1 VYVSIFGPARIW
13 AAGGESD
20 IISWPQL
27 SKMSGEETMSAIVD
41 LAPIVGVTEAA
52 DRRRRIFA
60 IVGASS
66 GNLVEWYDFYAYA
79 FTSIYFASA
88 FFPSGDSTSQLLAT
102 AGIFAVGFFMR
113 PLGGWLFGWIADTHG
128 RRTAMIISVLMMC
141 AGSLMIAVMP
151 THATIGALA
160 PLLLLLARLAQ
171 GLSVGG
177 EYGTAATYMS
187 EVASKGN
194 RGFYSSF
201 QYVTLIGGQLLA
213 LLVLAILQG
222 LLTTDELKAWGWR
235 IPFVIGAVAAIVA
248 MYLRRSLA
256 ETASEEAMHS
266 KEAGSLIGLLRHHP
280 RAIMIVLAF
289 TMGGSLY
296 FYTFTTYMQKY
307 LVNTAHMD
315 AKVVTL
321 VMTVALIVYML
332 LQPVFGALS
341 DRIGRKN
348 NMILFTAVGALTAA
362 PLIFTLGGVSGP
374 YTALMLVLV
383 ALTIASFYT
392 SISGVVKAEL
402 FPTEVRALGVGFTY
416 AVANAMFGGTAEY
429 VALWLKSSGRES
441 WFAWYVAGM
450 VAIGLAAALIM
461 PDTRK
466 YGYLEGTGQVE
477 R

>member
-1 VYVSIFGPARIW
+1 
-13 AAGGESD
+13 
-20 IISWPQL
+20 
-27 SKMSGEETMSAIVD
+27 MSAAVESLT
-41 LAPIVGVTEAA
+41 LAGVTEAA
-52 DRRRRIFA
+52 DRRRRIVA

-79 FTSIYFASA
+79 FTSIYFAAA
-88 FFPSGDSTSQLLAT
+88 FFPSGDTTSQLLAT

-128 RRTAMIISVLMMC
+128 RRISMIISVLMMC
-141 AGSLMIAVMP
+141 TGSLMIALMP
-151 THATIGALA
+151 THATIGTAA
-160 PLLLLLARLAQ
+160 PVLLLLARLTQ

-213 LLVLAILQG
+213 LLVLAVLQA

-235 IPFVIGAVAAIVA
+235 IPFVIGALAAVVA

-256 ETASEEAMHS
+256 ETASEETMHN
-266 KEAGSLIGLLRHHP
+266 KEAGSVVGLVRHHP
-280 RAIMIVLAF
+280 RAVLIVLAF

-307 LVNTAHMD
+307 LVNTAHM
-315 AKVVTL
+315 AATTVTF
-321 VMTVALIVYML
+321 VMTTALIVFML
-332 LQPVFGALS
+332 LQPAFGALS
-341 DRIGRKN
+341 DWIGRKS
-348 NMILFTAVGALTAA
+348 NMILFSGLGMLTAVPLLILIGRVSSPYSAL
-362 PLIFTLGGVSGP
+362 I
-374 YTALMLVLV
+374 LVL
-383 ALTIASFYT
+383 LTLMIASFYT

-402 FPTEVRALGVGFTY
+402 FPPEVRALGVGLTY
-416 AVANAMFGGTAEY
+416 AIANAMFGGTAEY
-429 VALWLKSSGRES
+429 VALWLKSAGHEQ
-441 WFAWYVAGM
+441 WFFWYVAGM
-450 VAIGLAAALIM
+450 VAIAFAASLIM

-466 YGYLEGTGQVE
+466 YGYLEGTGQIE

>member
-1 VYVSIFGPARIW
+1 
-13 AAGGESD
+13 
-20 IISWPQL
+20 
-27 SKMSGEETMSAIVD
+27 MSTLTEPIPTLETSSAS
-41 LAPIVGVTEAA
+41 
-52 DRRRRIFA
+52 DRRCRIIA
-60 IVGASS
+60 IIGASS

-88 FFPSGDSTSQLLAT
+88 FFPSGDTTSQLLAT

-128 RRTAMIISVLMMC
+128 RRISMIISVLMMC

-151 THATIGALA
+151 TYQAIGALA
-160 PLLLLLARLAQ
+160 PALLLVARLTQ

-213 LLVLAILQG
+213 LLVLVVLQQ
-222 LLTTDELKAWGWR
+222 LLTVEQLTAWGWR
-235 IPFVIGAVAAIVA
+235 IPFFIGATAAVVA
-248 MYLRRSLA
+248 MFLRRSLA
-256 ETASEEAMHS
+256 ETATAEAMHS
-266 KEAGSLIGLLRHHP
+266 KEAGLLTGLLHHK
-280 RAIMIVLAF
+280 RAVLIVFAF

-315 AKVVTL
+315 ANIVSIL
-321 VMTVALIVYML
+321 MTVALIIYMA
-332 LQPVFGALS
+332 LQPVFGVLS
-341 DRIGRKN
+341 DCIGRKN
-348 NMILFTAVGALTAA
+348 NMILFTALGALAAA
-362 PLIFTLGGVSGP
+362 PLL
-374 YTALMLVLV
+374 TALGQVSSPYLAFILVLA

-429 VALWLKSSGRES
+429 VALWLKSSGLEQ
-441 WFAWYVAGM
+441 WFAWYVAAM
-450 VAIGLAAALIM
+450 LAVGLAASLWM

-466 YGYLEGTGQVE
+466 HGYLEGDGRIE
-477 R
+477 NA

>member
-1 VYVSIFGPARIW
+1 MSTMAGSISLA
-13 AAGGESD
+13 ESSD
-20 IISWPQL
+20 S
-27 SKMSGEETMSAIVD
+27 
-41 LAPIVGVTEAA
+41 A
-52 DRRRRIFA
+52 DRRRRIIA
-60 IVGASS
+60 IIGASS

-88 FFPSGDSTSQLLAT
+88 FFPSGDATSQLLAA
-102 AGIFAVGFFMR
+102 AGIFAVGLFMR

-128 RRTAMIISVLMMC
+128 RRTSMIISVLMMC
-141 AGSLMIAVMP
+141 GGSLLIACLP
-151 THATIGALA
+151 THASIGAAA
-160 PLLLLLARLAQ
+160 PVVLLFARLIQ

-213 LLVLAILQG
+213 LLVVAMLQILF
-222 LLTTDELKAWGWR
+222 TTEQLKAWGWR
-235 IPFVIGAVAAIVA
+235 IPFLIGAIAALVA

-256 ETASEEAMHS
+256 ETASQEAMHR
-266 KEAGSLIGLLRHHP
+266 KEAGSVTALLRNHP
-280 RAIMIVLAF
+280 RAVMIVLAF

-315 AKVVTL
+315 ATVVTF
-321 VMTVALIVYML
+321 VMTVVLILYML

-341 DRIGRKN
+341 DVIGRKN
-348 NMILFTAVGALTAA
+348 NMILFTALGALCAPPLLFALGSVASPYAA
-362 PLIFTLGGVSGP
+362 FI
-374 YTALMLVLV
+374 LVLL
-383 ALTIASFYT
+383 ALVIASFYT

-402 FPTEVRALGVGFTY
+402 FPTEVRALGVGLSY
-416 AVANAMFGGTAEY
+416 AVANALFGGTAEY
-429 VALWLKSSGRES
+429 VALWLKSAGHEP

-450 VAIGLAAALIM
+450 VAIGLAASLIM

-466 YGYLEGTGQVE
+466 YGYLEGSGQIE

>member
-1 VYVSIFGPARIW
+1 MSTLADSISIT
-13 AAGGESD
+13 D
-20 IISWPQL
+20 TT
-27 SKMSGEETMSAIVD
+27 ETM
-41 LAPIVGVTEAA
+41 
-52 DRRRRIFA
+52 DRRRRIIA
-60 IVGASS
+60 IIGASS

-88 FFPSGDSTSQLLAT
+88 FFPTGDPTSQLLGT

-113 PLGGWLFGWIADTHG
+113 PLGGWLFGWLADTHG
-128 RRTAMIISVLMMC
+128 RRTSMVISVLMMC
-141 AGSLMIAVMP
+141 AGSLMIAIMP
-151 THATIGALA
+151 THATIGAMA
-160 PLLLLLARLAQ
+160 PALLLVARLTQ

-213 LLVLAILQG
+213 LLVLVVLQA
-222 LLTTDELKAWGWR
+222 LLTADQIKAWGWR
-235 IPFVIGAVAAIVA
+235 IPFVIGAVAALVA

-256 ETASEEAMHS
+256 ETASEETMHS
-266 KEAGSLIGLLRHHP
+266 KEAGSLLALLHHK
-280 RAIMIVLAF
+280 RAVLIVFAF

-315 AKVVTL
+315 ASIVSII
-321 VMTVALIVYML
+321 MTAVLILYMC
-332 LQPVFGALS
+332 LQPAFGALS
-341 DRIGRKN
+341 DRIGRRN
-348 NMILFTAVGALTAA
+348 NMILFTTLGALAAA
-362 PLIFTLGGVSGP
+362 PLLFALGRVSSP
-374 YTALMLVLV
+374 VTAFLLVLAALM
-383 ALTIASFYT
+383 IASFYT

-402 FPTEVRALGVGFTY
+402 FPTEVRALGVGLTY

-429 VALWLKSSGRES
+429 VALWLKSSGQEQ

-450 VAIGLAAALIM
+450 VAIGLAATLIM

-466 YGYLEGTGQVE
+466 YGYLEGSGRVE
-477 R
+477 RNL

>member
-1 VYVSIFGPARIW
+1 MSTMAGSISLA
-13 AAGGESD
+13 ESSD
-20 IISWPQL
+20 S
-27 SKMSGEETMSAIVD
+27 
-41 LAPIVGVTEAA
+41 A
-52 DRRRRIFA
+52 DRRRRLIA
-60 IVGASS
+60 IIGASS

-88 FFPSGDSTSQLLAT
+88 FFPSGDATSQLLAA

-128 RRTAMIISVLMMC
+128 RRTSMIISVLMMC
-141 AGSLMIAVMP
+141 GGSLLIACLP
-151 THATIGALA
+151 THASIGAAA
-160 PLLLLLARLAQ
+160 PVVLLFARLIQ

-213 LLVLAILQG
+213 LLVVAIIQILF
-222 LLTTDELKAWGWR
+222 TTEQLKAWGWR
-235 IPFVIGAVAAIVA
+235 IPFLIGAIAALVA

-256 ETASEEAMHS
+256 ETASQEAMHR
-266 KEAGSLIGLLRHHP
+266 KEAGSVTALLRNHP
-280 RAIMIVLAF
+280 RAVMIVLAF

-315 AKVVTL
+315 ATVVTF
-321 VMTVALIVYML
+321 VMTVVLILYML
-332 LQPVFGALS
+332 LQPVFGSLS
-341 DRIGRKN
+341 DVIGCKN
-348 NMILFTAVGALTAA
+348 NMILFTALGTLCAPPLLFALGSVASPYAA
-362 PLIFTLGGVSGP
+362 FI
-374 YTALMLVLV
+374 LVLL
-383 ALTIASFYT
+383 ALVIASFYT

-402 FPTEVRALGVGFTY
+402 FPTEVRALGVGLSY
-416 AVANAMFGGTAEY
+416 AVANALFGGTAEY
-429 VALWLKSSGRES
+429 VALWLKSAGHEP

-450 VAIGLAAALIM
+450 VAIGLAASLIM

-466 YGYLEGTGQVE
+466 YGYLEGSGQIE

>member
-1 VYVSIFGPARIW
+1 
-13 AAGGESD
+13 
-20 IISWPQL
+20 
-27 SKMSGEETMSAIVD
+27 
-41 LAPIVGVTEAA
+41 
-52 DRRRRIFA
+52 
-60 IVGASS
+60 VGASS

-88 FFPSGDSTSQLLAT
+88 FFPSGDPTSQLLAT

-113 PLGGWLFGWIADTHG
+113 PLGGWLFGWIADKRG
-128 RRTAMIISVLMMC
+128 RRISMIISVLMMC
-141 AGSLMIAVMP
+141 AGSLTIAVMP

-160 PLLLLLARLAQ
+160 PVLLLLARLAQ

-187 EVASKGN
+187 EVASRGN

-213 LLVLAILQG
+213 LMVLAILQA
-222 LLTTDELKAWGWR
+222 LFTADELKAWGWR
-235 IPFVIGAVAAIVA
+235 IPFVIGAMAAIVA

-256 ETASEEAMHS
+256 ETASEEAMHN
-266 KEAGSLIGLLRHHP
+266 KGAGSLIGLLRHHP
-280 RAIMIVLAF
+280 RAVLIVFAF

-315 AKVVTL
+315 ARVVTY
-321 VMTVALIVYML
+321 VMTIVLILFML
-332 LQPVFGALS
+332 LQPLFGALS

-348 NMILFTAVGALTAA
+348 NMILFTALGALGAS
-362 PLIFTLGGVSGP
+362 PLL
-374 YTALMLVLV
+374 LVLGTV
-383 ALTIASFYT
+383 TSAYAALILVLIALVIASFYT

-402 FPTEVRALGVGFTY
+402 FPAEVRALGVGFTY
-416 AVANAMFGGTAEY
+416 AVANAAFGGTAEY
-429 VALWLKSSGRES
+429 VALWLKTAGREE

-450 VAIGLAAALIM
+450 VAIGLAASLLM

>member
-1 VYVSIFGPARIW
+1 
-13 AAGGESD
+13 
-20 IISWPQL
+20 
-27 SKMSGEETMSAIVD
+27 MSA
-41 LAPIVGVTEAA
+41 LADSIPITATTEAT
-52 DRRRRIFA
+52 DRRRRIIA

-88 FFPSGDSTSQLLAT
+88 FFPSGDATSQLLAT

-113 PLGGWLFGWIADTHG
+113 PLGGWLFGWMADTHG
-128 RRTAMIISVLMMC
+128 RRTSMVISVLMMC
-141 AGSLMIAVMP
+141 AGSLMIAIMP
-151 THATIGALA
+151 TYTSIGAMA
-160 PLLLLLARLAQ
+160 PVLLLVARLTQ

-213 LLVLAILQG
+213 LLVLAVLQM
-222 LLTTDELKAWGWR
+222 LLTTEELKAWGWR
-235 IPFVIGAVAAIVA
+235 IPFVIGAMAAIVA

-266 KEAGSLIGLLRHHP
+266 KEAGSVINLLRHHP
-280 RAIMIVLAF
+280 RAVLIVLAF

-315 AKVVTL
+315 AKIVTF
-321 VMTVALIVYML
+321 VMTVVLVVYMF
-332 LQPVFGALS
+332 LQPAFGALS
-341 DRIGRKN
+341 DRIGRRN
-348 NMILFTAVGALTAA
+348 NMILFTALGALAA
-362 PLIFTLGGVSGP
+362 VPL
-374 YTALMLVLV
+374 LV
-383 ALTIASFYT
+383 ALGDVSNPYMAFFLVLIALAIASFYT

-402 FPTEVRALGVGFTY
+402 FPTQVRALGVGLTY
-416 AVANAMFGGTAEY
+416 AVANALFGGTAEY
-429 VALWLKSSGRES
+429 VALWLKSSGQEQ

-450 VAIGLAAALIM
+450 VAIGLAASLIM

-466 YGYLEGTGQVE
+466 YGFLEGTGQIE